1 MSKIYLYFPLIIS
14 LCITTSPSL
23 SYSSEIIENEGW
35 DPYMV
40 LSYLYSESNSIPNFG
55 IITEEGNYLSKE
67 DKISINEKL
76 KIIYNE
82 YSFNGYFI
90 IVSSLNSDYNY
101 NHSGMKLFCK
111 ELKYNI
117 TKYNSNIDKNNIFI
131 IIYSI
136 DDKMNIFK
144 AGKNVNKKL
153 SNDERNL
160 IITKQQSKIKDEKYN
175 EAFIKITNDI
185 IYYIDHCS
193 NCVSFWVGIGFFIF
207 IGLIILILLIMY
219 FIDCIKGRQISKIE
233 KEKIK
238 RMEYFLNEYKK
249 DKNILDKIC
258 IICMK
263 DINDEQS
270 KSLNLS
276 LNNEIINE
284 ENREINENTIKIL
297 SCHHKF
303 HDKCY
308 YEWIIRQDNICPLCE
323 EKLDKIDNYNDV
335 YIKIISIQKY
345 LHKNF
350 NELEFCF
357 INGKLNYKFNKRL
370 YKNDLSN
377 LN

>member
-1 MSKIYLYFPLIIS
+1 
-14 LCITTSPSL
+14 
-23 SYSSEIIENEGW
+23 
-35 DPYMV
+35 
-40 LSYLYSESNSIPNFG
+40 
-55 IITEEGNYLSKE
+55 
-67 DKISINEKL
+67 
-76 KIIYNE
+76 
-82 YSFNGYFI
+82 
-90 IVSSLNSDYNY
+90 
-101 NHSGMKLFCK
+101 
-111 ELKYNI
+111 
-117 TKYNSNIDKNNIFI
+117 
-131 IIYSI
+131 
-136 DDKMNIFK
+136 
-144 AGKNVNKKL
+144 
-153 SNDERNL
+153 
-160 IITKQQSKIKDEKYN
+160 
-175 EAFIKITNDI
+175 
-185 IYYIDHCS
+185 
-193 NCVSFWVGIGFFIF
+193 
-207 IGLIILILLIMY
+207 MY
-219 FIDCIKGRQISKIE
+219 FIDCIKGKEITKIE

-249 DKNILDKIC
+249 DKNILDNIC

-263 DINDEQS
+263 NINDEQS

-276 LNNEIINE
+276 LNNEMINE